1 MCSRPYRAD
10 WLTDRPIGQYS
21 PIVKARIA
29 DVALGLFARRGI
41 DGVSISEIAI
51 AAGVSKAN
59 VLHHF
64 STKAGIYAAC
74 LDTIDAHL
82 HAAVDDAH
90 GGGAP
95 IDDLRAALE
104 RWAGRHPDDLRVMA
118 YGLLRL
124 PEHGGRWALAAPVVR
139 MSELVAST
147 GRSDAV
153 EVVIDLLGT
162 VTYREM
168 ARPIVE
174 SQANHANRFKRQE
187 QRP

>member
-1 MCSRPYRAD
+1 M
-10 WLTDRPIGQYS
+10 
-21 PIVKARIA
+21 KARIA
-29 DVALGLFARRGI
+29 DVAHGLLARRGI
-41 DGVSISEIAI
+41 DGVSISEIAM

-64 STKAGIYAAC
+64 SSKAGIYAAC

-82 HAAVDDAH
+82 HAAVDEAQ
-90 GGGAP
+90 GGAAP

-104 RWAGRHPDDLRVMA
+104 RWAERHPDDLRVMA

-124 PEHGGRWALAAPVVR
+124 PEHGGRWALAAPVMR
-139 MSELVAST
+139 MNELVAST

-153 EVVIDLLGT
+153 EVVVDLLGT
-162 VTYREM
+162 FTYREM

-174 SQANHANRFKRQE
+174 SRTDHASQPKRQE
-187 QRP
+187 QHS